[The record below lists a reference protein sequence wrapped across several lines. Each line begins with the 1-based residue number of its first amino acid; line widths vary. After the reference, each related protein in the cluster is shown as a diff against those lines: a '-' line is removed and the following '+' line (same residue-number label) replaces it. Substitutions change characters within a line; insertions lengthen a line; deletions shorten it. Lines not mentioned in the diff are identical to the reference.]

1 MPDQP
6 QTATF
11 DIIPPEVV
19 LPPEDKL
26 SLEQSFGSFFQQ
38 AQQMREQCASITDP
52 IPARAARLA
61 LKKLRGEAEKKR
73 VDLKKNIVLMGKAID
88 GANNLLLGIIT
99 PIETAMDEIEK
110 AEIRR
115 EEQRIADLHESRY
128 SQIEPYRIESFMK
141 VDFGTMPEEEFNKM
155 LADAKELAQARIDR
169 EKREAEDKARREKE
183 EADERERVRLENLRL
198 QKEADDRK
206 EELRKEREKA
216 DLERRALEEQARL
229 QKEEA
234 DRVLR
239 EQQAENQRRIDA
251 ERALADA
258 ERMKREKAEAEVA
271 AEKKRQ
277 EDEQRQQREAEQQ
290 RLADIAAAKDAAEK
304 APDREKL
311 TALAML
317 LHATC
322 FPIMSTPKGK
332 SELDLIKVR
341 FGQLEQW
348 IRDKAKN
355 L

>member
-38 AQQMREQCASITDP
+38 AQQMREQCAGITDP

-61 LKKLRGEAEKKR
+61 LKKLRREAEKKR
-73 VDLKKNIVLMGKAID
+73 VDLKKNIVVMGKAID

-128 SQIEPYRIESFMK
+128 SLIEPYKIESFLK
-141 VDFGTMPEEEFNKM
+141 VELGTMPEEEFNKM
-155 LADAKELAQARIDR
+155 LADAMELAQARIDR

-183 EADERERVRLENLRL
+183 EADRREQVRLENERL
-198 QKEADDRK
+198 QKEAEERK

-216 DLERRALEEQARL
+216 DLERKALEEKARL

-258 ERMKREKAEAEVA
+258 EKKKREDAEALVRE
-271 AEKKRQ
+271 
-277 EDEQRQQREAEQQ
+277 QQRAEQQ
-290 RLADIAAAKDAAEK
+290 RIADLAAAKDAAEK

-322 FPIMSTPKGK
+322 FPIMSTQKGK

-348 IRDKAKN
+348 IREKAKN